1 MTFSS
6 SMFQAEVSVIDAGN
20 NISKLLYEL
29 QGADIDAAETS
40 ALAIVTDLVA
50 VTKAYVQ
57 SYRVTEVFTNDTARA
72 VPPAAS
78 VISEKAL
85 LSLQLTT
92 PGKKAIM
99 YIPAPIDA
107 MFGTA
112 GTDDYDK
119 VTTSNAAVLALVN
132 DFTVGAQG
140 YVSDGEN
147 VVNNGLLAGQR
158 VTRTRNLG

>member
-1 MTFSS
+1 VSFSS
-6 SMFQAEVSVIDAGN
+6 LQFQCEVSLIDAGN
-20 NISKLLYEL
+20 NISKLQYEV
-29 QGADIDAAETS
+29 QGADIAAAETS

-57 SYRVTEVFTNDTARA
+57 SYRVTEVFTNDSARA

-78 VISEKAL
+78 VVSEKAL

-107 MFGTA
+107 MFGAA
-112 GTDDYDK
+112 GTDAYDI
-119 VTTSNAAVLALVN
+119 VTTSNALVLALVN